1 MPQSLIPYS
10 NIKDIVVDPYTFGGV
25 ELNRFVKEAV
35 RMLRPEL
42 QVLKR
47 ESKTRLKLVEQGKP
61 DLIGSPDELIDTEA
75 YQFPPLFGERL
86 AI

>member
-1 MPQSLIPYS
+1 MADY
-10 NIKDIVVDPYTFGGV
+10 
-25 ELNRFVKEAV
+25 R
-35 RMLRPEL
+35 
-42 QVLKR
+42 
-47 ESKTRLKLVEQGKP
+47 SKTLVKYHLVEQGKP